1 MEVRGTISSFLQH
14 QSVFSCQSS
23 LVPLAGGVVV
33 FHVRGLH
40 VEGRFA
46 GGRQLL
52 VCLHADCAGDGMTC
66 RKEE

>member
-1 MEVRGTISSFLQH
+1 MWRSEGLYPASFSIS
-14 QSVFSCQSS
+14 QSS
-23 LVPLAGGVVV
+23 LVPLARGVVV

-52 VCLHADCAGDGMTC
+52 VRLHADCAGDGMTC
-66 RKEE
+66 RNEE